1 MEKTQNI
8 IFLFFTREAIFFAKI
23 GNIILLGGQSLNPNK
38 SGATIILKFSR
49 FLAILNQ
56 FGNNSNPPLVM
67 MYRVYRSDLQLIW
80 CQYDKWEMQV
90 KINNQH
96 KDICLHKSMEIMRR
110 EREGHPD
117 DNYEA
122 GSLTYIN
129 MSSDDAQH
137 MTVTMVPSP
146 RVTWSSCYASLGR
159 GCLK

>member
-1 MEKTQNI
+1 
-8 IFLFFTREAIFFAKI
+8 
-23 GNIILLGGQSLNPNK
+23 
-38 SGATIILKFSR
+38 
-49 FLAILNQ
+49 
-56 FGNNSNPPLVM
+56 
-67 MYRVYRSDLQLIW
+67 MYRVHRSDLQLIW

-110 EREGHPD
+110 EERGIPD

-137 MTVTMVPSP
+137 MTVRRWTPGHLILLLRFSGP
-146 RVTWSSCYASLGR
+146 RMPQVTTEICQNPDI
-159 GCLK
+159 CQNN